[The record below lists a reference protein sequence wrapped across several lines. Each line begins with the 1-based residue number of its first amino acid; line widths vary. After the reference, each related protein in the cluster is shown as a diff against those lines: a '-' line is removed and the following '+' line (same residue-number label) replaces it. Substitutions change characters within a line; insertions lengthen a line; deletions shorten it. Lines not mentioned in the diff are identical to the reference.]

1 MMEYVYPGARHRR
14 RHGPAGYHDVESF
27 RPWLRDEFSFRCVY
41 CLEREAW
48 SNLVAAFAID
58 HFVPVSKHP
67 AKSLDYD
74 NLLYACRAC
83 NAVKGQLRVPDPLK
97 VMLSET
103 VLLHQ
108 GGHIEGVT
116 DDARLLIDMLQL
128 DRPAYVVRRRL
139 VQSMLRMAETHD
151 PIFYRQLLGFPSVLP
166 DLSRLRPP
174 SNSRPNGVAKSFHA
188 QRMNGVLPAVY

>member
-1 MMEYVYPGARHRR
+1 MIEYSYPATRHRR

-48 SNLVAAFAID
+48 SNLMTAFAID
-58 HFVPVSKHP
+58 HFVPVSTHP
-67 AKSLDYD
+67 ASSLDYE

-103 VLLHQ
+103 VVVH
-108 GGHIEGVT
+108 GDGHIEGRS
-116 DDARLLIDMLQL
+116 DEARLLIDMMQL
-128 DRPAYVVRRRL
+128 DRPAYVARRQL
-139 VQSMLRMAETHD
+139 VQYMLQLAETHD
-151 PIFYRQLLGFPSVLP
+151 PIFYRGLLGFPVELP

-174 SNSRPNGVAKSFHA
+174 FNSKPNGIAKSFHA
-188 QRMNGVLPAVY
+188 QRKGGNLPATF